1 LNRPKNMEA
10 SDSSEVTQETPEDP
24 ESEVAEDHLMKEII
38 K

>member
-1 LNRPKNMEA
+1 MAA

-24 ESEVAEDHLMKEII
+24 EREVAEDHRMKDII